1 MRIGEI
7 AEKTGLSI
15 SNIRFYEKKG
25 LIGPEREQ
33 ESKYRNYTEADLER
47 LKRIIL
53 FRKMDLPVEVIG
65 KILAGEIS
73 AKEALEQQL
82 AELMNKQ
89 QTLQSTIDLCGKV
102 VSDRA
107 FEDIDTEYYLNY
119 VKEEEAKGRI
129 FRKIDD
135 FLDDFSDFTNYELLA
150 GRNFFWWLLPGT
162 WLNRVV
168 MACWCLLL
176 MVCPVVAIAED
187 LIEKN
192 GIHPAK
198 LTFWV
203 LWILSLGYA
212 FVSFRK
218 AKKERDC
225 L

>member
-65 KILAGEIS
+65 KILEGEIS
-73 AKEALEQQL
+73 AKDALEQQL
-82 AELMNKQ
+82 AELMIKQ
-89 QTLQSTIDLCGKV
+89 QTLQSTIDLCSKV

-135 FLDDFSDFTNYELLA
+135 FLDDFSDFTNYELLP
-150 GRNFFWWLLPGT
+150 GRNIFWGLLPGT

-176 MVCPVVAIAED
+176 MACPVVAIAED

>member
-25 LIGPEREQ
+25 FIGPEREQ
-33 ESKYRNYTEADLER
+33 KSKYRNYTEADLER

-65 KILAGEIS
+65 KILEGEIS
-73 AKEALEQQL
+73 AKDALEQQL
-82 AELMNKQ
+82 AELMIKQ
-89 QTLQSTIDLCGKV
+89 QTLQSTIDLCSKV

-135 FLDDFSDFTNYELLA
+135 FLDDFSDFTNYELLP
-150 GRNFFWWLLPGT
+150 GRNIFWGLLPGT

>member
-47 LKRIIL
+47 LKLIIL

-89 QTLQSTIDLCGKV
+89 QTLQSTIDLCSKV

-150 GRNFFWWLLPGT
+150 GRNIFWGLLPGT
-162 WLNRVV
+162 WFNRVV

-176 MVCPVVAIAED
+176 MACPVVAILED
-187 LIEKN
+187 LIERN

-198 LTFWV
+198 LTFWI
-203 LWILSLGYA
+203 LWSLSLGYA

>member
-25 LIGPEREQ
+25 LIGPEREK

-47 LKRIIL
+47 LKLIIL

-65 KILAGEIS
+65 KILEGEIS
-73 AKEALEQQL
+73 AKDALEQQL
-82 AELMNKQ
+82 AELMIKQ
-89 QTLQSTIDLCGKV
+89 QTLQSTIDLCSKV

-107 FEDIDTEYYLNY
+107 FGKIDTEYYLNY

-129 FRKIDD
+129 FQKIDD

-150 GRNFFWWLLPGT
+150 GRNYFWWLLPGT

-176 MVCPVVAIAED
+176 MACPVIAIAED

-192 GIHPAK
+192 GIYPAK
-198 LTFWV
+198 LTFWI
-203 LWILSLGYA
+203 LWILFFSYA
-212 FVSFRK
+212 FVNFRK
-218 AKKERDC
+218 VKKERDC

>member
-65 KILAGEIS
+65 KILEGEVS

-82 AELMNKQ
+82 AELMIKQ
-89 QTLQSTIDLCGKV
+89 QALQSTIDLCSKV

-107 FEDIDTEYYLNY
+107 FAEIDTEYYLNY
-119 VKEEEAKGRI
+119 VKEEEANGKV
-129 FRKIDD
+129 FQKIDD
-135 FLDDFSDFTNYELLA
+135 FLDDFSDFTNFDLLA
-150 GRNFFWWLLPGT
+150 GRNIFWWLLPGT
-162 WLNRVV
+162 WQNRVV

-176 MVCPVVAIAED
+176 MACPVIAIAED

-192 GIHPAK
+192 GIHPVK
-198 LTFWV
+198 LTFWI
-203 LWILSLGYA
+203 LWILFLGYA

-218 AKKERDC
+218 AKKERGC